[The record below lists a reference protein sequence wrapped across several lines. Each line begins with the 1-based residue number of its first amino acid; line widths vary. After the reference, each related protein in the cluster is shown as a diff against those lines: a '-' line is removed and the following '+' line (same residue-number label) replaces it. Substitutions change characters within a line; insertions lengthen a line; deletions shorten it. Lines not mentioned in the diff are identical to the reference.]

1 MCLHVCAYLSFSD
14 WGGGLNLQNV
24 CVVLS
29 VKLLVGDGVG
39 VGGCAHCAG
48 ALMHLC
54 LVLCMCSLY
63 VDSRIS
69 RITIF
74 LGPQG

>member
-1 MCLHVCAYLSFSD
+1 MCLHDCAYLSFSE
-14 WGGGLNLQNV
+14 GGGNLNLQNV
-24 CVVLS
+24 CVVLR

-39 VGGCAHCAG
+39 VGGCAG
-48 ALMHLC
+48 ALMHLS